1 MNDSVNKRPRY
12 FDGQYLQDVD
22 FQTEQ
27 NYHIDR
33 QRRFARLLTV
43 SGIAEGLT
51 CEASVSNGGSA
62 GIELQGTSIE
72 DIFFTVRKGTA
83 IDAQGRQIVLLQDRI
98 NIQIKEDSSGD
109 KILYIK
115 YSDAPS
121 SEDMQGSNETRVT
134 EEPEIGFVDNIDND
148 NGTHIPLAKVAIQ
161 DRKFGGLDFKIRE
174 YSGISL
180 PTPSASPNGDNQT
193 SVTLRSV
200 NNQEYTRLVELA
212 GSLSITGN
220 VGIGSLPGSE
230 QLRVQGDS
238 AITGSLSVAQATTL
252 TGNVG
257 IGGAPGN
264 EQLKVQGNS
273 AITGSLAVA
282 ATTTLAGNVAVAT
295 TNPKIHLAIGDD
307 DTGLNQEADG
317 ELAVYSNNQ
326 KRIVIKRDGRVG
338 IGTSSPQSRLSVLG
352 NAAIGSKFANEHS
365 APTDGLIVEGKLGV
379 GTAVPKSNLSVLG
392 SAAIGYGYANQH
404 SAPANGLIIEGNVGI
419 GTHNPSIHLAI
430 GDNDTGLKQIGDGE
444 LAVCSNSHQRI
455 TIKKNG
461 KVGIITADPKSTLS
475 IYGEA
480 AIGEAYSNQTIAPSN
495 GLLVQGNVGIG
506 TNAPQSKLDVHGS
519 TKMSGSLSVG
529 GYIIKIGNADNHL
542 AIQTLN
548 KSSET
553 RIAMLGGAWG
563 DNIYFYWKFNSTV
576 YGVAIRGKRMTPND
590 RDPRYI

>member
-98 NIQIKEDSSGD
+98 NIQIKQDSSGD

-200 NNQEYTRLVELA
+200 NNQEYTRLAELA

-220 VGIGSLPGSE
+220 VGIGSLPGNE

-238 AITGSLSVAQATTL
+238 AFTGSLSVSQTTTLEGNVGIGGSPGNEQLRVQGNSAITGALAVANTTTL

-264 EQLKVQGNS
+264 ERLKVHGNS
-273 AITGSLAVA
+273 AITGSLSVGNS
-282 ATTTLAGNVAVAT
+282 TTL
-295 TNPKIHLAIGDD
+295 I
-307 DTGLNQEADG
+307 
-317 ELAVYSNNQ
+317 
-326 KRIVIKRDGRVG
+326 
-338 IGTSSPQSRLSVLG
+338 
-352 NAAIGSKFANEHS
+352 
-365 APTDGLIVEGKLGV
+365 
-379 GTAVPKSNLSVLG
+379 
-392 SAAIGYGYANQH
+392 
-404 SAPANGLIIEGNVGI
+404 GNVGI
-419 GTHNPSIHLAI
+419 GGSSGNEQLRVQGNSAIIGTLSVANTTTLTGNVGVGGAPGNKKLKVQGNAEVIGSLNIHGGNSSTSRLTIETPEKYVGEVARWETQDYPGNYYLSMRAINPADFDVAWSFTQQSGSGSPNIFQNLL
-430 GDNDTGLKQIGDGE
+430 TLRK
-444 LAVCSNSHQRI
+444 
-455 TIKKNG
+455 G
-461 KVGIITADPKSTLS
+461 KVGIGTIDPRSELEVNGRLCINALRFYNGDSSSQYWEVRPNWNNVSGISNILLLNFYFKG
-475 IYGEA
+475 GEDESESL
-480 AIGEAYSNQTIAPSN
+480 IGMLEANKIAMP
-495 GLLVQGNVGIG
+495 V
-506 TNAPQSKLDVHGS
+506 P
-519 TKMSGSLSVG
+519 G
-529 GYIIKIGNADNHL
+529 GPPNISYIGNWR
-542 AIQTLN
+542 N
-548 KSSET
+548 KSDT
-553 RIAMLGGAWG
+553 NR
-563 DNIYFYWKFNSTV
+563 
-576 YGVAIRGKRMTPND
+576 
-590 RDPRYI
+590 